1 MPLSVTI
8 GAGEGGV
15 VDACGEFGLVR
26 GVDQAGVVDPGRC
39 RRLGKQLLAHP
50 GGHGETKSTAVRSWR
65 EFIASYLA

>member
-39 RRLGKQLLAHP
+39 RRLGTTPHGWYRKNERDRKQVA
-50 GGHGETKSTAVRSWR
+50 
-65 EFIASYLA
+65 

>member
-39 RRLGKQLLAHP
+39 RRLGTTP
-50 GGHGETKSTAVRSWR
+50 HGWYR
-65 EFIASYLA
+65 